1 VAKSPSKELR
11 ELGLAIR
18 ELRLERKLS
27 QEELGAQ
34 SQTHRNYV
42 GQVERGERNPS
53 FESLLKIA
61 RALNVRL
68 SALIELAESR

>member
-1 VAKSPSKELR
+1 MPNAPSNELLKLGQTIRDLRVER
-11 ELGLAIR
+11 E
-18 ELRLERKLS
+18 LS
-27 QEELGAQ
+27 QEELGAR

-61 RALNVRL
+61 RALDVRL
-68 SALIELAESR
+68 SALISRAGN

>member
-1 VAKSPSKELR
+1 MGR
-11 ELGLAIR
+11 AIR
-18 ELRLERKLS
+18 ELRLERHLS

-61 RALNVRL
+61 RALDVRL
-68 SALIELAESR
+68 STLIARTKN